1 VGSGGKNVI
10 RLFAPD
16 ESHSW
21 VFPILLEDEHYLA
34 LDKMTHMAVS
44 HTPSFPDRP
53 SLSNLIQHAIAT
65 QARWVTKR
73 DIRHLG
79 FAYRIDFETSGIALF
94 CKNNEARQKIGDL
107 LGANEE
113 HREFHCLVHGTPG
126 EESFEVDAKIGWVPG
141 RPEIMQAGKQGKQAR
156 TRFEIV
162 ERFAG
167 VTLLK
172 CLPDTDRKQ
181 QIRAHLQHAGLAPV
195 GDACYGGQLLML
207 SKIKRNYRPRRD
219 GTEQPLIDRT
229 ALHYSKLNFTHPMTC
244 EPVGIESPL
253 PKDMQ
258 VALKYLRKYA
268 PARDGSHD
276 S

>member
-1 VGSGGKNVI
+1 MGSGGKNVI
-10 RLFAPD
+10 RLFTPD

-21 VFPILLEDEHYLA
+21 AFPILLEDEHYLA

-44 HTPSFPDRP
+44 HSPAFPDRP
-53 SLSNLIQHAIAT
+53 SLSKLIQDAVAA
-65 QARWVTKR
+65 QARWTTKR
-73 DIRHLG
+73 DIRHLW
-79 FAYRIDFETSGIALF
+79 FAYRIDFETSGISLF

-107 LGANEE
+107 LGASEE
-113 HREFHCLVHGTPG
+113 KREFHCLVHGTPG
-126 EESFEVDAKIGWVPG
+126 EESFEVAAKIGWVPG
-141 RPEIMQAGKQGKQAR
+141 RPEIMKAGKQGKQAR

-181 QIRAHLQHAGLAPV
+181 QIRAHLQHVGLAPM
-195 GDACYGGQLLML
+195 GDSSYGGELLML

-229 ALHYSKLNFTHPMTC
+229 ALHYSKLSFTHPMTD
-244 EPVGIESPL
+244 EPVEIESPL
-253 PKDMQ
+253 AKDMQ

-268 PARDGSHD
+268 PSQT
-276 S
+276 

>member
-1 VGSGGKNVI
+1 MGSGGKNVI

-21 VFPILLEDEHYLA
+21 VLPILFEDGHYLA

-44 HTPSFPDRP
+44 HSPAFPDRP
-53 SLSNLIQHAIAT
+53 SLSKLIQNAVAA

-79 FAYRIDFETSGIALF
+79 FAYRIDFETSGITLF

-113 HREFHCLVHGTPG
+113 QREFHCLVHRTPG
-126 EESFEVDAKIGWVPG
+126 EELFEVDAKIGWAPG
-141 RPEIMQAGKQGKQAR
+141 RPEIMKAGKQGKQAR

-181 QIRAHLQHAGLAPV
+181 QIRAHLQHVGLAPV
-195 GDACYGGQLLML
+195 GDSSYGGELLML

-229 ALHYSKLNFTHPMTC
+229 ALHYSKLSFTHPMTN
-244 EPVGIESPL
+244 EPVEIESPL
-253 PKDMQ
+253 AKDMQ
-258 VALKYLRKYA
+258 VALKYLRKYL
-268 PARDGSHD
+268 PAQTQPKDT
-276 S
+276 

>member
-1 VGSGGKNVI
+1 MS
-10 RLFAPD
+10 FACSTPD

-44 HTPSFPDRP
+44 HSPAFPDRP

-113 HREFHCLVHGTPG
+113 QREFHCLVHGTPG

-162 ERFAG
+162 ESDSPVSRCSSACRTPTGNNRFAPTCSMPG
-167 VTLLK
+167 CHRWATPATADS
-172 CLPDTDRKQ
+172 CLCCQK
-181 QIRAHLQHAGLAPV
+181 
-195 GDACYGGQLLML
+195 
-207 SKIKRNYRPRRD
+207 
-219 GTEQPLIDRT
+219 
-229 ALHYSKLNFTHPMTC
+229 
-244 EPVGIESPL
+244 
-253 PKDMQ
+253 
-258 VALKYLRKYA
+258 
-268 PARDGSHD
+268 
-276 S
+276 